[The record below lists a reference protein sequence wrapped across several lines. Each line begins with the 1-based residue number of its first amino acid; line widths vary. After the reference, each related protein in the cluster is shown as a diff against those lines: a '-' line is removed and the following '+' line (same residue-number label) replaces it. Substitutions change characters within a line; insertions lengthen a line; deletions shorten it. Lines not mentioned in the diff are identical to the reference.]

1 MDCNLVYILFYE
13 RQNIVF
19 GYFMFDVEGKELDL

>member
-13 RQNIVF
+13 RQNIDF
-19 GYFMFDVEGKELDL
+19 SYFMFDVEGKELDL